1 MDASLPGFF
10 EPGVLK
16 TRAYHAVSSADF
28 SPNTNQDPYIL
39 LSIKGNTEG
48 GHKRNGKEIYQR
60 EPWSRKR
67 GGEIESRGPLFRR
80 LAVHHCVQKV
90 KGLGANGR
98 PECWPDLGLHFPSS
112 ASLSM

>member
-16 TRAYHAVSSADF
+16 TRAYHAVSYADF

-48 GHKRNGKEIYQR
+48 GHKKMGKRYTEGSHGQG
-60 EPWSRKR
+60 K
-67 GGEIESRGPLFRR
+67 GEE
-80 LAVHHCVQKV
+80 K
-90 KGLGANGR
+90 
-98 PECWPDLGLHFPSS
+98 
-112 ASLSM
+112 